1 MEHAFWH
8 QRWQEGRIGFHQGD
22 INPWLRRYW
31 SALDLHA
38 DARVLVPLCGKSS
51 DMLWLREQGHEVV
64 GVELSDLACRDF
76 FIEHGAQV
84 TPVAVPE
91 GHTRE
96 RDGIRLW
103 CADFLELGR
112 EHWGEVAAVY
122 DRAALIA
129 LPPAMRRAYASHLR
143 EQLASG
149 VEMLLVTLE
158 FTGSEGPPFAVPEA
172 EVRKLFE
179 PGFTLQ
185 RLDQAEAG
193 PGRREVV
200 YHLRRQ

>member
-8 QRWQEGRIGFHQGD
+8 ARWQAGRIGFHQSD
-22 INPWLRRYW
+22 INPWLLQYW
-31 SALDLHA
+31 SRLGLCRES
-38 DARVLVPLCGKSS
+38 RVLVPLCGKSS
-51 DMLWLREQGHEVV
+51 DMLWLREQGHSVV

-76 FIEHGAQV
+76 FVEHGTQV

-103 CADFLELGR
+103 CADFFALGSG
-112 EHWGEVAAVY
+112 HWGRVAAVY

-129 LPPAMRRAYASHLR
+129 LPQAMRRTYAAHLC

-158 FTGSEGPPFAVPEA
+158 FAGSEGPPFSVPEI
-172 EVRKLFE
+172 EVRQLFE
-179 PGFTLQ
+179 PAFTVV
-185 RLDQAEAG
+185 RIDQAEVG
-193 PGRREVV
+193 EERREVV
-200 YHLRRQ
+200 YHLTRQ

>member
-8 QRWQEGRIGFHQGD
+8 ARWQEGRIGFHQAD
-22 INPWLRRYW
+22 INPWLRQYW
-31 SALDLHA
+31 SRLGVPG
-38 DARVLVPLCGKSS
+38 DARVLVPLCGKSG
-51 DMLWLREQGHEVV
+51 DMLWLREQGHPVV

-76 FIEHGAQV
+76 FVEHGTQV

-96 RDGIRLW
+96 RDGITLW
-103 CADFLELGR
+103 CADIFALGG

-129 LPPAMRRAYASHLR
+129 LPPSMRRAYATHLR

-158 FTGSEGPPFAVPEA
+158 FPGGEGPPFSVTEA
-172 EVRKLFE
+172 EVRQLFE
-179 PGFTLQ
+179 PAFTVV
-185 RLDQAEAG
+185 RLDQAETG
-193 PGRREVV
+193 EGRREVV
-200 YHLRRQ
+200 YHLTRQ

>member
-8 QRWQEGRIGFHQGD
+8 TRWKEGRIGFHQTD
-22 INPWLRRYW
+22 INAWLCRYW
-31 SALDLHA
+31 PRLRLPAG
-38 DARVLVPLCGKSS
+38 ARVLVPLCGKSR

-76 FIEHGAQV
+76 FEEQGVRV

-91 GHTRE
+91 GHTRT
-96 RDGIRLW
+96 RDGITLW
-103 CADFLELGR
+103 SADLFALGR

-129 LPPAMRRAYASHLR
+129 LPPAMRKAYAAHLR
-143 EQLASG
+143 EQLPAG

-158 FTGSEGPPFAVPEA
+158 LTGSEGPPFSVPEA
-172 EVRKLFE
+172 EVRRLFE
-179 PGFTLQ
+179 PAFTLV
-185 RLDQAEAG
+185 RLDQAEVES
-193 PGRREVV
+193 GRREVV
-200 YHLRRQ
+200 YRLTRQ